1 MKIFLDDDIVLL
13 VWKTLSFCSGIWKG
27 DSKEEHDGFCVP
39 LIQESW
45 SDLLQGKKKKIIDK
59 TKTFV
64 LTKET
69 KHTNLRLL
77 LSRA

>member
-45 SDLLQGKKKKIIDK
+45 SDLLQGKKK
-59 TKTFV
+59 
-64 LTKET
+64 
-69 KHTNLRLL
+69 R
-77 LSRA
+77 